1 MSAPSRRV
9 SVDLGARSYEIAI
22 GEGLLDEP
30 SLLQP
35 WLRGREVCL
44 VSNETLAPRY
54 FPRIEALLPPGSRV
68 THFTMGDGERF
79 KSFETLT
86 ALLDT
91 LLAERHSRATTLIAI
106 GGGVVGD
113 LTGFAAAIYQRGVAF
128 IQVPTTLLAQVDSS
142 IGGKTAVNH
151 PRGKNMIGAF
161 HQPEGVLVDTACL
174 KTLPERELQAGL
186 AEVIKYGAMH
196 DADFFTW
203 LEVHMGALLA
213 RDGDALGEAIARSCQ
228 AKAEVVAA
236 DEREGGARALL
247 NLGHTFGH
255 AMETHTG
262 YGPWLHGEAVGAG
275 MVLAADL
282 SARLDLLPWA
292 DAVRIKSLVASA
304 GLPVT
309 GPEGMTQEAYLD
321 LMALDKKVIDGRLR
335 LVLLSALGAGVV
347 RDDVP
352 LTALRKTLE
361 RGPALCQSPT

>member
-128 IQVPTTLLAQVDSS
+128 IQVPTTLLAQVD
-142 IGGKTAVNH
+142 
-151 PRGKNMIGAF
+151 
-161 HQPEGVLVDTACL
+161 
-174 KTLPERELQAGL
+174 
-186 AEVIKYGAMH
+186 
-196 DADFFTW
+196 
-203 LEVHMGALLA
+203 
-213 RDGDALGEAIARSCQ
+213 
-228 AKAEVVAA
+228 
-236 DEREGGARALL
+236 
-247 NLGHTFGH
+247 
-255 AMETHTG
+255 
-262 YGPWLHGEAVGAG
+262 
-275 MVLAADL
+275 
-282 SARLDLLPWA
+282 
-292 DAVRIKSLVASA
+292 
-304 GLPVT
+304 
-309 GPEGMTQEAYLD
+309 
-321 LMALDKKVIDGRLR
+321 
-335 LVLLSALGAGVV
+335 
-347 RDDVP
+347 
-352 LTALRKTLE
+352 ALRKTLE
-361 RGPALCQSPT
+361 TAKKKKHEKLAGRLGTTKKCVLLLIFILIGYNFFIIKT